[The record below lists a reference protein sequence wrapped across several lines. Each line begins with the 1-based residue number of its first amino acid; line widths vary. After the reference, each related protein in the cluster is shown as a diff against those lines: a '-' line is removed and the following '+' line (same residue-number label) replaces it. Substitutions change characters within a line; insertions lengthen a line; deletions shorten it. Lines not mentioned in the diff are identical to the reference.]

1 MVVATAYLLSDLRD
15 RQHSVRESVREDA
28 MWAVFQTHREASRLV
43 EAILLAHT
51 TLTPVTL
58 KTVTLNFDLVY
69 SRVALLDSGFFS
81 KRFSGSEELR
91 NSAQALQSNITDMAN
106 TIDAMVGDPVA
117 LIAALQPLLTD
128 AYIIQDLSNSL
139 VVAANERLSAARVQ
153 DRDRSYQDFGRLAQ
167 LVAATAAVFLGT
179 IALQFI
185 QLRIIS
191 ETQRQLRDLSL
202 RNSESAKAAQA
213 ASKTKSMFLA
223 TMSHEIRTPLNGIIG
238 AVELLNQTDLNEE
251 QARRA
256 LTIRRSSHVLLDVI
270 NDILD
275 FSNLDANGVTYQN
288 APVSLPEMSALLA
301 DIFQH
306 RFEDAGLIF
315 EINVPPV
322 IVSTDDV
329 RLRQVL
335 LNLIGNA
342 LKFTPSGAIRVSA
355 TFVRE
360 DRLRFDVSDSGIG
373 IPKEDHAKLFQD
385 FSQIEGSAS
394 RRFGGSGLGLA
405 ISKRVVSGLGGTIGV
420 ESEAGQGS
428 TFWFELP
435 VAALGPAPAAAPSS
449 EPKSSPTN
457 TKYTA
462 KILLVEDHKVNR
474 EVAKALFETFGV
486 TVSTAEDGAAALR
499 CIETTSYDFVIMD
512 LQMPVMDGITATKKL
527 RELGFSVPIIG
538 LTANAF
544 AEDRRLCLDAGMNEF
559 VAKPVTRDKI
569 SSILANFAALAP
581 DKTAVDLLDLAQ
593 LRSVLRDVGKPLF
606 LELLM
611 QLSDDGQEL
620 LRMTKAQDA
629 PQPASIFDPKLHAI
643 KGAAA
648 TMGLKR
654 TAFDAQKLREEK
666 AVHAGAVKTLVA
678 LINASIEAAK
688 ADLEIPETFQ
698 TQKTF

>member
-1 MVVATAYLLSDLRD
+1 MKSTLDVPSGKSLGSKCKTDATSVLQVQMTKRSVGWVTTGLIGIGIFLVVATAYLLSDLRD

-342 LKFTPSGAIRVSA
+342 LKFTPSGGSVTLTLDGVGPYLELI
-355 TFVRE
+355 
-360 DRLRFDVSDSGIG
+360 VSDTGVGIA
-373 IPKEDHAKLFQD
+373 PEDLQRIGRPFEQAGDADQKAQ
-385 FSQIEGSAS
+385 GT
-394 RRFGGSGLGLA
+394 GLGLSLVRSLTELHGGRMS
-405 ISKRVVSGLGGTIGV
+405 IDSTLGEGAAV
-420 ESEAGQGS
+420 MVR
-428 TFWFELP
+428 LP
-435 VAALGPAPAAAPSS
+435 VIEVVPAEPPAGP
-449 EPKSSPTN
+449 
-457 TKYTA
+457 
-462 KILLVEDHKVNR
+462 VE
-474 EVAKALFETFGV
+474 A
-486 TVSTAEDGAAALR
+486 
-499 CIETTSYDFVIMD
+499 
-512 LQMPVMDGITATKKL
+512 
-527 RELGFSVPIIG
+527 
-538 LTANAF
+538 
-544 AEDRRLCLDAGMNEF
+544 
-559 VAKPVTRDKI
+559 
-569 SSILANFAALAP
+569 
-581 DKTAVDLLDLAQ
+581 
-593 LRSVLRDVGKPLF
+593 
-606 LELLM
+606 
-611 QLSDDGQEL
+611 
-620 LRMTKAQDA
+620 
-629 PQPASIFDPKLHAI
+629 
-643 KGAAA
+643 
-648 TMGLKR
+648 
-654 TAFDAQKLREEK
+654 
-666 AVHAGAVKTLVA
+666 
-678 LINASIEAAK
+678 
-688 ADLEIPETFQ
+688 
-698 TQKTF
+698 